1 MFSSKNA
8 KVVSRS
14 TRPAAAAG
22 GRLRGALVLLAGLI
36 LPVGV
41 PDLAS
46 AADKPVSTVCSGQI
60 GVTPLAEAPTLPTNF
75 ASIGGQIAAD
85 CLAWQTF
92 ISLNWAADPAHPGQP
107 DTSVPWSLFGVVR
120 DPVPKVWETYLEAG
134 EVFDPDNNGKITWR
148 DKRSPVLKLSALSEL
163 GDIDL
168 SLSSIAQAGDGK
180 WLTNQMGGLTYYEVR
195 LNEDEFDFI
204 TQNVF
209 DGNDLTTFAGQAAC
223 AAAGTAGKGG
233 FNLPGGGGGSP
244 TSVLDTTC
252 AGAPT
257 TYGTNV
263 GAIEIK
269 AAWTA
274 LPSDHSLDYRYLTAE
289 ANITDPYGNKQT
301 ATVGLVGLHIIHKMP
316 GAQQFVWSTFEQ
328 IDNTP
333 NQSGNTVTPPNLPA
347 NPNQITPP
355 PPYMYYSANCD
366 PTTNPYKCQPNALPG
381 KPCDSS
387 GSPVGCDP
395 YSAPIQTTRI
405 VAVDTIANNVTGGV
419 WSMLPEKSVFNYYR
433 LINVQ
438 WPQQSTPVP
447 PGAIVCKSGQTSVNC
462 VPAGNITPSANSGIV
477 ANTTLETYQQS
488 SNACMNCH
496 QNAPI
501 ARQKAQKLR
510 LLGDHKLARRVEIAS
525 PSQNGAIYS
534 SDYTFVFSQNTVH

>member
-1 MFSSKNA
+1 
-8 KVVSRS
+8 
-14 TRPAAAAG
+14 
-22 GRLRGALVLLAGLI
+22 
-36 LPVGV
+36 
-41 PDLAS
+41 
-46 AADKPVSTVCSGQI
+46 VSTVCSGQI

-75 ASIGGQIAAD
+75 ASVGGQIAAD

-92 ISLNWAADPAHPGQP
+92 ISLNWAADPANPGQP
-107 DTSVPWSLFGVVR
+107 DISVPWSAFGVVG
-120 DPVPKVWETYLEAG
+120 DPVPKVWESYLEATA
-134 EVFDPDNNGKITWR
+134 VFESDGDTKIAWR
-148 DKRSPVLKLSALSEL
+148 DKRSPVHALSALSEL

-180 WLTNQMGGLTYYEVR
+180 WLTNQSGGLTYYEVR

-209 DGNDLTTFAGQAAC
+209 NGSDLTTFAGQAAC
-223 AAAGTAGKGG
+223 AVAGTNGQGG

-244 TSVLDTTC
+244 TAVLDTTC
-252 AGAPT
+252 TGTPKL
-257 TYGTNV
+257 YGTNV

-274 LPSDHSLDYRYLTAE
+274 LPADHSLDYRYLTTE
-289 ANITDPYGNKQT
+289 ANITTPYGNKQT

-333 NQSGNTVTPPNLPA
+333 NQSGNSVTPPNLPA

-355 PPYMYYSANCD
+355 PPYMYYGANCD
-366 PTTNPYKCQPNALPG
+366 PATNPYKCQQNALPSTA
-381 KPCDSS
+381 CDSS
-387 GSPVGCDP
+387 GKPTGCDS
-395 YSAPIQTTRI
+395 YSAPMQATR
-405 VAVDTIANNVTGGV
+405 VVTVDTIANTVTGGV
-419 WSMLPEKSVFNYYR
+419 WSMLPTKSVFNYYC

-447 PGAIVCKSGQTSVNC
+447 SGAIVCRNGQTSVDC
-462 VPAGNITPSANSGIV
+462 VPAGNITPSKNAGIV
-477 ANTTLETYQQS
+477 ANTTLETYQQT

-510 LLGDHKLARRVEIAS
+510 LLGDHTLARRVEIAAPS
-525 PSQNGAIYS
+525 PGANIYS
-534 SDYTFVFSQNTVH
+534 SDYTFVFSQNTVR